1 MNYNSFRKRKYEPMF
16 IMNKKSK
23 KEEKEDKKDGKIEAE
38 IAEKLFQLGGDIKKE
53 EKIERINNHIYFYSE
68 VTRNSMLELI
78 LLIKEIEEE
87 NISISHRMN
96 IDEIPI
102 YLHIQSEGGSIFAVF
117 SAIDTIQECRVP
129 IHTIIEGS
137 VASAGSMLS
146 IVGKKRFIR
155 PHGYILI
162 HELSSGFWGK
172 FSEIEDDMV
181 NLKELMSRIRTLY
194 QEYTR
199 IPKKKLDEI
208 LKHDIWWNADVC
220 MNYGLVDEIWK

>member
-1 MNYNSFRKRKYEPMF
+1 MNFNSFHKRKYEPLFM
-16 IMNKKSK
+16 MNKKSK
-23 KEEKEDKKDGKIEAE
+23 KEEKKESSVEAE
-38 IAEKLFQLGGDIKKE
+38 IADKLFQLGGDLKKE
-53 EKIERINNHIYFYSE
+53 EKIERMNNHIYFYSE

-87 NISISHRMN
+87 NISMAHRMN
-96 IDEIPI
+96 IDDIPI
-102 YLHIQSEGGSIFAVF
+102 YIHIQSEGGSIFAVF

-129 IHTIIEGS
+129 VHTIIEGN

-146 IVGKKRFIR
+146 IVGKKRYIR

-181 NLKELMSRIRTLY
+181 NLKELMEQIRKLY
-194 QEYTR
+194 QEHTR

-208 LKHDIWWNADVC
+208 LKHDIWWNADTC
-220 MNYGLVDEIWK
+220 LQYGLVDELWK

>member
-1 MNYNSFRKRKYEPMF
+1 M
-16 IMNKKSK
+16 MNKKSK
-23 KEEKEDKKDGKIEAE
+23 KEEKKESSVEAE
-38 IAEKLFQLGGDIKKE
+38 IADKLFQLGGDLKKE
-53 EKIERINNHIYFYSE
+53 EKIERMNNHIYFYSE

-87 NISISHRMN
+87 NISMAHRMN
-96 IDEIPI
+96 IDDIPI
-102 YLHIQSEGGSIFAVF
+102 YIHIQSEGGSIFAVF

-129 IHTIIEGS
+129 VHTIIEGN

-146 IVGKKRFIR
+146 IVGKKRYIR

-181 NLKELMSRIRTLY
+181 NLKELMEQIRKLY
-194 QEYTR
+194 QEHTR

-208 LKHDIWWNADVC
+208 LKHDIWWNADTC
-220 MNYGLVDEIWK
+220 LQYGLVDELWK